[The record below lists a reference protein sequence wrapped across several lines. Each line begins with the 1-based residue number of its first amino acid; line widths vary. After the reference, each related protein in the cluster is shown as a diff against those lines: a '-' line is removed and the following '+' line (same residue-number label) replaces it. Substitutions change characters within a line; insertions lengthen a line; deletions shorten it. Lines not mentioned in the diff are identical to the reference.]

1 MKSVLGIVLSGLI
14 WVSCQENENTSE
26 FTGNETTYSLQS
38 ASQYNV
44 SGIVTIKERRDG
56 TSTVLVNLQ
65 GTSGDSKLPV
75 HLHLGDIATPAADV
89 AALLSP
95 VSAKTGISETSFSQL
110 ADEST
115 ILYADLI
122 NLEACIKVHLSDV
135 GLERDIILAGG
146 NIGQSVA
153 KAAASGRIGVGVC
166 KSE

>member
-1 MKSVLGIVLSGLI
+1 MKSVLGIVLIGMI

-75 HLHLGDIATPAADV
+75 HLHLGDLATPAADV
-89 AALLSP
+89 AALLNP
-95 VSAKTGISETSFSQL
+95 VSAKTGISETTFSQL
-110 ADEST
+110 ADESP

-122 NLEACIKVHLSDV
+122 KLEACIKVHLSDV
-135 GLERDIILAGG
+135 GPERDIILAGG

>member
-1 MKSVLGIVLSGLI
+1 MKSVLGIVLIGMI

-44 SGIVTIKERRDG
+44 SGIVTFKERRDG

-65 GTSGDSKLPV
+65 GTSGNSKLPV

-95 VSAKTGISETSFSQL
+95 VSAKTGISETTFSQL
-110 ADEST
+110 ADESP

-122 NLEACIKVHLSDV
+122 KLEACIKVHLSDV
-135 GLERDIILAGG
+135 GPERDIILAGG